1 MLCRRCRG
9 LLVRDTFGELNIET
23 NSLDTAIRCINCGCI
38 EDAVV
43 RANHLR
49 SLVRTRAIPRRMA
62 RKGEVV
68 FSEPDSPSSV
78 SIR

>member
-9 LLVRDTFGELNIET
+9 LLVRYTFGEFNIET

-49 SLVRTRAIPRRMA
+49 SLVRTRAIPRRMV

-68 FSEPDSPSSV
+68 VSKRDSQVPL

>member
-9 LLVRDTFGELNIET
+9 LLVQNTFGEWNAKT
-23 NSLDTAIRCINCGCI
+23 NSLNRATRCISCGDI

-49 SLVRTRAIPRRMA
+49 SVVRTRAISGRMVQN
-62 RKGEVV
+62 GEVV
-68 FSEPDSPSSV
+68 VSTRDSQVPL

>member
-9 LLVRDTFGELNIET
+9 LLVQNTFGEWNAET
-23 NSLDTAIRCINCGCI
+23 NLLNMATRCISCGCI

-68 FSEPDSPSSV
+68 FSEPDSPTSV